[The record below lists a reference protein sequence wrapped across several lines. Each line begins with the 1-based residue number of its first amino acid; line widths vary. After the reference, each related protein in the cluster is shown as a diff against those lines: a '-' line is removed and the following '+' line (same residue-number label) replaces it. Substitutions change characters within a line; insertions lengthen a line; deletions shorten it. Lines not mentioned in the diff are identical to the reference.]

1 METQRPPRSTALDAQ
16 QLLHSPESAGLLP
29 LAGVFKSLT
38 RILNPEHND
47 DSESDRTTPGKSVIL
62 LGRLL
67 ALLPVFTASGSDY
80 ALTAFN
86 LRLTSGRDIYANVP
100 KPLSLVQKIVYVAW
114 FAVGDEA
121 VSGVKDAL
129 MKREDVQVEWDE
141 DDAVS
146 TTTQPKWKQS
156 LLTAINH
163 VENILALASLANFI
177 LYLRYGSYRT
187 LIERILNIRIIPRS
201 KSLPVATASFDHMN
215 RELVW
220 RSLTEFISSM
230 LPLLNL
236 LRLQKYLSSLKS
248 STRSVLTTLKRSI
261 ASSSKSKTVDKG
273 DASESPESNG
283 VVDPACPICV
293 ESGRWTDIVQVCGDE
308 ALDSGGRIVA
318 VSSKCMCFR
327 AALAADPDYQC
338 GHCGTKVEKA
348 ERCT

>member
-86 LRLTSGRDIYANVP
+86 LRLTSGRDIDANVP

-121 VSGVKDAL
+121 VSGVKDVL

-156 LLTAINH
+156 LLTVINH
-163 VENILALASLANFI
+163 VENMLALASLANFI

-201 KSLPVATASFDHMN
+201 KSLPVATARIHFIHAPVTQPPPPPKIS
-215 RELVW
+215 LVPEIVNAI
-220 RSLTEFISSM
+220 RT
-230 LPLLNL
+230 
-236 LRLQKYLSSLKS
+236 
-248 STRSVLTTLKRSI
+248 TTLKRSI
-261 ASSSKSKTVDKG
+261 ASSSKK
-273 DASESPESNG
+273 SNG

-318 VSSKCMCFR
+318 VSSKCTCFR